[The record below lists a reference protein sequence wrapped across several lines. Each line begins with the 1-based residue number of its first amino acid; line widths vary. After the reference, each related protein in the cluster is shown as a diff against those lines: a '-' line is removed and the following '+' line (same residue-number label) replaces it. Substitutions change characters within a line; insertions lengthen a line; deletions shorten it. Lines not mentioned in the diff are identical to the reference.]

1 MKSINA
7 LVHTKFKYIDFSY
20 MTSIMYCLSLSESNF
35 KTNYTPLIVNALSP
49 STYILV
55 SVVVRVEIGTP
66 SFNQTIFSWSEASQG
81 KFADV
86 LMGKV

>member
-1 MKSINA
+1 
-7 LVHTKFKYIDFSY
+7 
-20 MTSIMYCLSLSESNF
+20 MYCLFLSESNF